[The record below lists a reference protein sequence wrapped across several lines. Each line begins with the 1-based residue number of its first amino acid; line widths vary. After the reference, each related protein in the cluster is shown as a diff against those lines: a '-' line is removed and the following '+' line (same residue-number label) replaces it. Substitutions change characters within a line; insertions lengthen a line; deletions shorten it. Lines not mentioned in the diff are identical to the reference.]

1 MKSLRYIFSFA
12 FVAMLFCITQ
22 SGCTSTKQAEAVVGA
37 SAEQVAQAIQDNRWI
52 FRTNRVMP
60 QSGRTRNV
68 TGLYEVRSSTDT
80 VVVFLPYFGRA
91 YSGAA
96 TMNTQSPLDFRTTD
110 FSVDKKEEKDGR
122 WEVVI
127 KPKDNKEV
135 QSMNFSLFT
144 NGSAQ
149 LNVVLTN
156 RSPISFSGTVMPRK

>member
-1 MKSLRYIFSFA
+1 
-12 FVAMLFCITQ
+12 MLFCCAQ
-22 SGCTSTKQAEAVVGA
+22 YGCTSTKQAEAVTGA
-37 SAEQVAQAIQDNRWI
+37 SPEQVAQAIQENRWI

-68 TGLYEVRSSTDT
+68 TGLYEVRSTADT
-80 VVVFLPYFGRA
+80 IVVFLPYFGRA

-110 FSVDKKEEKDGR
+110 FSIDKKEEKNGS
-122 WEVVI
+122 WEVVV
-127 KPKDNKEV
+127 KPKDNREI
-135 QSMNFSLFT
+135 QSMAFSFFT

-149 LNVVLTN
+149 LNVLLTN